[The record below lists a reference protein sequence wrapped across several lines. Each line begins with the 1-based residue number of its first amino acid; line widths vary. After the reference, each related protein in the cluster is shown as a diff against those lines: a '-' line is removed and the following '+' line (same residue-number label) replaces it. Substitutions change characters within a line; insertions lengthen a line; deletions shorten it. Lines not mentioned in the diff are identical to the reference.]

1 MSGNS
6 LLVDS
11 NIALY
16 LLEGNAEVE
25 QMLDA
30 QKVYVSFVTQLELL
44 GYKGISA
51 VDKVH
56 INKLLNDCI
65 IIDINDAIKAHTI
78 AIRERHR
85 IKLPDSIIAGTAM
98 YLGVPLITA
107 DKGFKPIRGLSLVL
121 LEET

>member
-6 LLVDS
+6 VLIDT

-16 LLEGNAEVE
+16 LLEGNTEAE
-25 QMLDA
+25 QMLDGR
-30 QKVYVSFVTQLELL
+30 KVYVSFVTQLELP
-44 GYKGISA
+44 GFKGISA
-51 VDKVH
+51 SEKVH
-56 INKLLNDCI
+56 VESLLSDCI

-85 IKLPDSIIAGTAM
+85 IKLPDSIIAATAL

-107 DKGFKPIRGLSLVL
+107 DRGFRSIQGLSLVL
-121 LEET
+121 FEE